1 MRLSAKRLKRKGVDT
16 QEGDENTISRR
27 RFLEISF
34 WGLASIAAASIG
46 GVGARFLA
54 GNALKPRIKNEVEV
68 GLVSELTPGMM
79 HKVNYSFRARDAWR
93 EVQQAG
99 TIFAYTAD
107 GITFQ
112 VLDGRCTH
120 LGCIVKWKDS
130 EGKFACPCHQGFFT
144 REGEV
149 ISGPPPKPLRKLDV
163 QIINGMLYVKI

>member
-1 MRLSAKRLKRKGVDT
+1 MERTDQKQAERMG
-16 QEGDENTISRR
+16 EDENTLSRA
-27 RFLEISF
+27 RFLQISF
-34 WGLASIAAASIG
+34 WSLVSVAAASIG

-68 GLVSELTPGMM
+68 GLVSELTTGKM

-120 LGCIVKWKDS
+120 LGCIVKWKES
-130 EGKFACPCHQGFFT
+130 EDRFSCPCHQGFFT
-144 REGEV
+144 SEGEV
-149 ISGPPPKPLRKLDV
+149 ISGPPPKPLRKLDA